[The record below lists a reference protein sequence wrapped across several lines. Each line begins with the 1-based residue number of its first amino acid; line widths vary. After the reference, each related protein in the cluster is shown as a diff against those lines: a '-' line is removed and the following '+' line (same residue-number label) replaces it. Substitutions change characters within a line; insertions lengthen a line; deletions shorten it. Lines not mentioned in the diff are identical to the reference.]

1 MSGFALHP
9 RLAADTHPVAKLA
22 LCQVLLAKDARFPWL
37 ILVPQRAGLS
47 ELTDLD
53 CAERGLLFD
62 EIAAASGALRRLFA
76 PDRINVAAI
85 GNIVAQLHIHVV
97 ARTRS
102 DPAWPG
108 PVWGHGAAT
117 AYKQSVLEQRIAD
130 LLAVLKGSG

>member
-9 RLAADTHPVAKLA
+9 RLAADTHPVGELA

-37 ILVPQRAGLS
+37 ILVPKRAGLS

-53 CAERGLLFD
+53 SAERGLLFD
-62 EIAAASGALRRLFA
+62 EIAAASSALRRLFA

-85 GNIVAQLHIHVV
+85 GNMVGQLHIHVV
-97 ARTRS
+97 ARTQS

-108 PVWGHGAAT
+108 PVWGHGTAT
-117 AYKQSVLEQRIAD
+117 AYGHSVLERRIGD
-130 LLAVLKGSG
+130 LLAVLKDSR